1 MNRFLVGGIYTVL
14 KTKAPITCLEYGP
27 RYTLLGPLS
36 RGAPMEVEALDWE
49 SKADG
54 PNPSTTDLA
63 LVETLRSM
71 RERGVRF
78 LYGRWLV
85 EGGPTVLLFDTSS
98 VANRLAEWKGDLWNV
113 AGIPTPEGDEE
124 TNGVVLLGYIVAWF
138 MGEVGLFTLF
148 FQN

>member
-1 MNRFLVGGIYTVL
+1 
-14 KTKAPITCLEYGP
+14 
-27 RYTLLGPLS
+27 
-36 RGAPMEVEALDWE
+36 MEVEALDWE

-54 PNPSTTDLA
+54 PNPSSTDLA
-63 LVETLRSM
+63 LVESLRSM

-124 TNGVVLLGYIVAWF
+124 TNGVVLLGYVVAWF
-138 MGEVGLFTLF
+138 MGEVRFSPRSIFLRG
-148 FQN
+148 